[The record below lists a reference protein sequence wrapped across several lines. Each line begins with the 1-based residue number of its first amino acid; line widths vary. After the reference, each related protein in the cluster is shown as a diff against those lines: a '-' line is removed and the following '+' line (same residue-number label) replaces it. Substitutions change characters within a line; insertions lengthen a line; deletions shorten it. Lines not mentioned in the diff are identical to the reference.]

1 MRIFLLAFCFLTAH
15 HSILAK
21 VTSLH
26 LEIGNPQGDRVI
38 LYYQGK
44 ADTITL
50 KNKMADVTM
59 DLSSSSYFI
68 MEHGKQKLEF
78 YLLPGDNLSIAANT
92 TGFLDATFKGNSA
105 PYCSLLVA
113 RHRADKTFQAAYP
126 SFRYPTIQANR
137 FYSMRDSVRV
147 AREKGIRDFQS
158 VNPGS
163 EEFCSMEKALY
174 EYQMG
179 HELISFV
186 NVNLKSGTT
195 SFPTMVFDYCHER
208 SLNDERVAYC
218 PHFRQFAVSYLAFI
232 SSNAFYGLE
241 DDSAQNYHE
250 LELDSICVRVTS
262 EKNKSIILAEIAQ
275 QVIKDMGSS
284 DMRPY
289 ISRLEKCCKDPKLI
303 ASFRKAAAR
312 YEHLYPGKPAPDADF
327 YDAQGNVSSISSY
340 KGKVVY
346 IDTWATWC
354 GPCKREIPHLHELE
368 ESMKA
373 ENVVFLSV
381 STDKDINA
389 WKNFLQT
396 QHMTGNQ
403 LHQSDDPETSMSK
416 MYNVDSIP
424 RFILV
429 DEEGKIV
436 SANAPRPSSGEQIRE
451 MIRAVARSK

>member
-1 MRIFLLAFCFLTAH
+1 MRIFLLVVFFITAQH
-15 HSILAK
+15 AVLAK
-21 VTSLH
+21 ATSLH
-26 LEIGNPQGDRVI
+26 LEIGNPQGDKLI
-38 LYYQGK
+38 LYYLGK

-59 DLSSSSYFI
+59 DLSASCYFI
-68 MEHGKQKLEF
+68 LEHARQKLEF
-78 YLLPGDNLSIAANT
+78 YMLPADNLTIALNT
-92 TGFLDATFKGNSA
+92 TGFLDATFKGKSA
-105 PYCSLLVA
+105 PYCALLVA
-113 RHRADKTFQAAYP
+113 RHRADKTFQATNPA
-126 SFRYPTIQANR
+126 FRYPTIQASR
-137 FYSMRDSVRV
+137 FYTMRDSVRMI
-147 AREKGIRDFQS
+147 REASLQEFQIA
-158 VNPGS
+158 NPGA
-163 EEFCSMEKALY
+163 EEFCATEKALY

-195 SFPTMVFDYCHER
+195 SFPTMVFDFCHAR
-208 SLNDERVAYC
+208 NLNDERVVYC
-218 PHFRQFAVSYLAFI
+218 PHFRQFAVSYIAFI

-241 DDSAQNYHE
+241 DDSVQNYHE
-250 LELDSICVRVTS
+250 LELDSICDRVTS

-275 QVIKDMGSS
+275 QVIKDMGSN

-327 YDAQGNVSSISSY
+327 YDAQGNVSSISAY

-368 ESMKA
+368 DNMKG

-424 RFILV
+424 RFILI
-429 DEEGKIV
+429 DEDGKIV
-436 SANAPRPSSGEQIRE
+436 SANAPRPSSGDKIRN
-451 MIRAVARSK
+451 MIRAVARD

>member
-1 MRIFLLAFCFLTAH
+1 MRILLLALCCMSLHYLTF
-15 HSILAK
+15 AK
-21 VTSLH
+21 STSLH
-26 LEIGNPQGDRVI
+26 LEIGNQQGERLT
-38 LYYQGK
+38 LYYLGK
-44 ADTITL
+44 ADTIAL
-50 KNKMADVTM
+50 KNKMADVSM
-59 DLSSSSYFI
+59 DLSAATYFI
-68 MEHGKQKLEF
+68 LEHGKQRLEF

-92 TGFLDATFKGNSA
+92 TGFLDATFKGKSA
-105 PYCSLLVA
+105 PYCSLLIG
-113 RHRADKTFQAAYP
+113 RHRADKTFQAANP

-137 FYSMRDSVRV
+137 FYSMRDSVRT
-147 AREKGIRDFQS
+147 AREKALNEFQ
-158 VNPGS
+158 VANPGS
-163 EEFCSMEKALY
+163 EEFCAIERSLY

-186 NVNLKSGTT
+186 NVNLKAGTT
-195 SFPTMVFDYCHER
+195 SFPTMVFDYCHAR
-208 SLNDERVAYC
+208 NLNDERVSYC

-241 DDSAQNYHE
+241 DGSAQNYHE
-250 LELDSICVRVTS
+250 LELDSICVRVAS

-289 ISRLEKCCKDPKLI
+289 IARLEKCCKDTKLI
-303 ASFRKAAAR
+303 GSFRKAASR

-327 YDAQGNVSSISSY
+327 YDAQGNVSSISTY

-368 ESMKA
+368 ESMKG

-389 WKNFLQT
+389 WKNFLQS

-416 MYNVDSIP
+416 LYNVDSIP

-436 SANAPRPSSGEQIRE
+436 TANAPRPSSGEQIRE
-451 MIRAVARSK
+451 MIRSVARD

>member
-1 MRIFLLAFCFLTAH
+1 MRLLFLIIILGVAQAAFSKT
-15 HSILAK
+15 
-21 VTSLH
+21 TSLH
-26 LEIGNPQGDRVI
+26 IEIGNPQGDKAV
-38 LYYQGK
+38 LYYLGK
-44 ADTITL
+44 VDTITM

-59 DLSSSSYFI
+59 DLVSPSYFI
-68 MEHGKQKLEF
+68 LEHGRQKLEF
-78 YLLPGDNLSIAANT
+78 YILPGDNLSIAANT
-92 TGFLDATFKGNSA
+92 TGFLDATFQGKSA
-105 PYCSLLVA
+105 AYCSHLVS
-113 RHRADKTFQAAYP
+113 RHRADKSFAASLP
-126 SFRYPTIQANR
+126 SFRYPSIQATR
-137 FYSMRDSVRV
+137 FYTMRDSI
-147 AREKGIRDFQS
+147 RESRERALQDFQKT
-158 VNPGS
+158 NAGS
-163 EEFCSMEKALY
+163 EDFCSVEKALY
-174 EYQMG
+174 EYQMA

-186 NVNLKSGTT
+186 NVNLKAGTT
-195 SFPTMVFDYCHER
+195 SFPTMVFDYCHAR
-208 SLNDERVAYC
+208 NLNDERVSYC
-218 PHFRQFAVSYLAFI
+218 PHYRQFAVSYLAFI
-232 SSNAFYGLE
+232 SSNAYYGLE
-241 DDSAQNYHE
+241 DGTAQNYHE
-250 LELDSICVRVTS
+250 LELDSICARVTS
-262 EKNKSIILAEIAQ
+262 EKNKSILLAEIAQ

-312 YEHLYPGKPAPDADF
+312 YEHLYPGKPAPNADF
-327 YDAQGNVSSISSY
+327 YDALGNLSSISSY

-368 ESMKA
+368 ESMKG

-424 RFILV
+424 RFILI
-429 DEEGKIV
+429 DEEGNIV
-436 SANAPRPSSGEQIRE
+436 TANAPRPSSGEQIRE
-451 MIRAVARSK
+451 MLRAVARD

>member
-1 MRIFLLAFCFLTAH
+1 MRVFFLSLWVLFFYHTG
-15 HSILAK
+15 LAK
-21 VTSLH
+21 ETSLH
-26 LEIGNPQGDRVI
+26 LEIVNPQGDRVV
-38 LYYQGK
+38 LYYLGK
-44 ADTITL
+44 SDTVAL
-50 KNKMADVTM
+50 KNKTADISM
-59 DLSSSSYFI
+59 DLSSAAYFI
-68 MEHGKQKLEF
+68 LEHGKQKLEF
-78 YLLPGDNLSIAANT
+78 YLLPGDNLSVTANT
-92 TGFLDATFKGNSA
+92 QGFLDASFKGGSA
-105 PYCSLLVA
+105 PYCNLLVS
-113 RHRADKTFQAAYP
+113 RHRADKSVQLSLP
-126 SFRYPTIQANR
+126 SFRYPSIQANK
-137 FYSMRDSVRV
+137 FYSMRDSIRV
-147 AREKGIRDFQS
+147 AREKSLREFQGA
-158 VNPGS
+158 NPGS
-163 EEFCSMEKALY
+163 EAFCSMEKALY
-174 EYQMG
+174 EYQMA

-195 SFPTMVFDYCHER
+195 SFPTIVFDYCHSR
-208 SLNDERVAYC
+208 DLNDERVSFC

-232 SSNAFYGLE
+232 ASNAFYGLE
-241 DDSAQNYHE
+241 NNSFLNYHE

-262 EKNKSIILAEIAQ
+262 DKNKSIILAEIAP

-289 ISRLEKCCKDPKLI
+289 IARLEKCCNDPKLI
-303 ASFRKAAAR
+303 ASFRKASAR
-312 YEHLYPGKPAPDADF
+312 YEHLYPGKKAPDADF
-327 YDAQGNVSSISSY
+327 YDVNGNLSSISSY
-340 KGKVVY
+340 KGKVIY

-368 ESMKA
+368 ESMKN

-396 QHMTGNQ
+396 QHMSGNQ

-424 RFILV
+424 RFILI

-451 MIRAVARSK
+451 IIRSVARD

>member
-1 MRIFLLAFCFLTAH
+1 MRILLLAFCFLTAH
-15 HSILAK
+15 HSILAMA
-21 VTSLH
+21 TALH

-44 ADTITL
+44 ADTIAL

-68 MEHGKQKLEF
+68 LEHGKQKLEF
-78 YLLPGDNLSIAANT
+78 YLLSGDNLSIAANT

-105 PYCSLLVA
+105 PYCALLVA
-113 RHRADKTFQAAYP
+113 RHRADKTFQAAHP

-137 FYSMRDSVRV
+137 FYNMRDSVRMV
-147 AREKGIRDFQS
+147 RESALRDFQR

-163 EEFCSMEKALY
+163 EEFCAVERALY

-195 SFPTMVFDYCHER
+195 SFPTMVFEYCHAR
-208 SLNDERVAYC
+208 NLNDERVAYC

-396 QHMTGNQ
+396 QQMTGNQ

-436 SANAPRPSSGEQIRE
+436 SANAPRPSSGEQIRD
-451 MIRAVARSK
+451 MIRAVARD